1 LQEAFPVQDQADDIH
16 DGLEKVFRVSEYLKF
31 PFTLDEV
38 ANYFLPRRNLT
49 AEQLRSILSGTKF
62 PDIRFYVKDGY
73 LLTNPNQLDSSRLE
87 REKMS
92 AAKLGSA
99 ASFAGVL
106 RRAVPFIRTVAVTGS
121 VAYGSADRWDDID
134 LFIVTRRN
142 RLWLS
147 AFMTLVLVRL
157 NKLLDLRPPHLSLFC
172 LSYVHDEEGFEH
184 ESQMNRKNP
193 LFARELLKARP
204 VTGVDQYKQ
213 ILESNDWVGV
223 FHSVAYAAKL
233 IELKDGTDG
242 RRVETKD
249 RSKWFS
255 FPLDWAEAIA
265 YVLLSRYLRIRAYL
279 TNLRLKAQGQNFRV
293 FEPKMS
299 AVSCV
304 YTSNFY
310 EWLRALWEE

>member
-1 LQEAFPVQDQADDIH
+1 VQDQADDIH

-31 PFTLDEV
+31 PFTLEEV

-49 AEQLRSILSGTKF
+49 AQQLRSILCGKKF
-62 PDIRFYVKDGY
+62 SDIHFHIKDGY

-99 ASFAGVL
+99 ANFAGVL

-121 VAYGSADRWDDID
+121 VAYGSADKWDDID
-134 LFIVTRRN
+134 LFIVTGRN

-147 AFMTLVLVRL
+147 AFMTLILVRL
-157 NKLLDLRPPHLSLFC
+157 NKLLDLGSPHLSLFC
-172 LSYVHDEEGFEH
+172 LSYVHDEEGFEQ
-184 ESQMNRKNP
+184 ESQMNRRNP

-204 VTGVDQYKQ
+204 VAGLDHYRK
-213 ILESNDWVGV
+213 ILESNEWVRV
-223 FHSVAYAAKL
+223 FYSIPYAAKL
-233 IELKDGTDG
+233 MELTDQING
-242 RRVETKD
+242 QMVETKY
-249 RSKWFS
+249 RSRWFS
-255 FPLDWAEAIA
+255 FAIDWAEAIA

-279 TNLRLKAQGQNFRV
+279 TNLRLKSEGQNFRV
-293 FEPKMS
+293 FEPKIS
-299 AVSCV
+299 AASCV

-310 EWLRALWEE
+310 EWLRGLWEE

>member
-1 LQEAFPVQDQADDIH
+1 MEEAFPVQDQVDDIH

-49 AEQLRSILSGTKF
+49 AEQLRSMLSGKKF
-62 PDIRFYVKDGY
+62 PDIPFYIRDGY

-106 RRAVPFIRTVAVTGS
+106 RQVVPFIRTVAVTGS

-147 AFMTLVLVRL
+147 AFITLVLVRL

-172 LSYVHDEEGFEH
+172 LSYVHDEEGFEY
-184 ESQMNRKNP
+184 ESQMNRRNP

-204 VTGVDQYKQ
+204 VAGVDRYRK
-213 ILESNDWVGV
+213 ILESNDWVRV
-223 FHSVAYAAKL
+223 FYSGPYAAKL
-233 IELKDGTDG
+233 VELTDRGDG
-242 RRVETKD
+242 RSVESKD
-249 RSKWFS
+249 MSKWFS

-279 TNLRLKAQGQNFRV
+279 TNLRLKSQGQVFRV
-293 FEPKMS
+293 FEPRIS

-310 EWLRALWEE
+310 EWLRSLWEE